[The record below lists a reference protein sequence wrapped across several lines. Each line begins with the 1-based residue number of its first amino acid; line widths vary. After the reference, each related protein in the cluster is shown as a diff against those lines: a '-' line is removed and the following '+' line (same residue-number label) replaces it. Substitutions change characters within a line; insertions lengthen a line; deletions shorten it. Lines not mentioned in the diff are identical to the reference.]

1 MRLTRKV
8 PDAALLLL
16 LLIVRSTSGFLVSR
30 PPLSAIVRRL
40 DQHQHQHQ
48 HHQHQPRPLTRGVAV
63 DATAMAASS
72 ATTDESTT
80 PLSELLS
87 PPPGESSGGPRFV
100 FVGGKGGVGKTTTTA
115 ALAVALADSGLRTLV
130 VSTDPAHSLGDALMV
145 PLSGQGGGAVP
156 VSGCPGP
163 DGTENLDALEIDPAA
178 ALADLSEAL
187 AAFDLKGA
195 AAEVG
200 GQAAADLVDKLGL
213 GDFVAILENP
223 PPGVD
228 ELVALSEV
236 LRLAKGDVSW
246 HCLLLLLP
254 LLLLLLLHERRSH

>member
-1 MRLTRKV
+1 M
-8 PDAALLLL
+8 
-16 LLIVRSTSGFLVSR
+16 LIR
-30 PPLSAIVRRL
+30 PRAPKQPS
-40 DQHQHQHQ
+40 HQQ
-48 HHQHQPRPLTRGVAV
+48 
-63 DATAMAASS
+63 
-72 ATTDESTT
+72 
-80 PLSELLS
+80 LLS
-87 PPPGESSGGPRFV
+87 RWLFRRGLLPSLKTLNIYIKNLIAKPDEIGKLGGDVDLDYAHR
-100 FVGGKGGVGKTTTTA
+100 
-115 ALAVALADSGLRTLV
+115 
-130 VSTDPAHSLGDALMV
+130 PA
-145 PLSGQGGGAVP
+145 QGGGAVP